1 MALSN
6 WPSKSSLSKNNFTSI
21 NPFPPRSE
29 NASGHAFHH
38 HHLVWCHALK
48 PAASSKAYSPN
59 LVEGVFYEVRIRHYA
74 WPRSYTDRN
83 HTFRGDGLERVEPDE
98 HLSDQDPS
106 GHRRLQRGPVG
117 RPDCSGT
124 SSENPLRS
132 AHHPRL

>member
-59 LVEGVFYEVRIRHYA
+59 LVEEGVFYEVRIRHYA
-74 WPRSYTDRN
+74 WPRSYTARN
-83 HTFRGDGLERVEPDE
+83 HTYRGDDLEAKRTNEP
-98 HLSDQDPS
+98 LFDQDPS
-106 GHRRLQRGPVG
+106 GHKTVPAGPV
-117 RPDCSGT
+117 
-124 SSENPLRS
+124 
-132 AHHPRL
+132 